1 MAHRVRALVVAL
13 AVSVAAP
20 AAAQPAF
27 DLRGAKAE
35 RVFFVLGMLFE
46 YGGAP
51 VIQGNGTIQ
60 TLFCNERDVVP
71 LFTRV
76 LASLAKEQGLPADLR
91 TEARQS
97 CLTAVSSPSIAAR
110 LGDYY
115 PRHSGPLD
123 LALFA
128 APGARLDPKS
138 GTIGP
143 QDLDRRRALAYV
155 AGAWARYR
163 HDGAILLAAGKSK
176 ADLVAVLLKALG
188 CANVRVMTTVD
199 AAPGSSTVSFEPTP
213 EVSTWLNKS
222 W

>member
-1 MAHRVRALVVAL
+1 MAHRVRALLVTL

-51 VIQGNGTIQ
+51 VIQGNGTVQ

-76 LASLAKEQGLPADLR
+76 LTSLAKEQGLPADLR

-110 LGDYY
+110 LSGFY
-115 PRHSGPLD
+115 PRRSGPLD
-123 LALFA
+123 MALFA
-128 APGARLDPKS
+128 APDARLDLKP
-138 GTIGP
+138 GAIAP

-163 HDGAILLAAGKSK
+163 HDRTILLAAGKSK
-176 ADLVAVLLKALG
+176 ADLIAALLTALG
-188 CANVRVMTTVD
+188 CTNVRVATTVD
-199 AAPGSSTVSFEPTP
+199 AAPGGSTVSFEPTA
-213 EVSTWLNKS
+213 EVSTWLNRS